1 MSEKSPKHV
10 SDLSGIFTELKAGVI
25 MYGFDPAINA
35 DKQLPMNLF
44 LSEINTIK
52 SRLDELEGIA
62 ASATINIHDFTI
74 SHLAGFNDIS
84 RNLVF
89 TASINPNIMEGNF
102 NILTIS
108 YDGTIVN
115 LLDPNTLA
123 FIDGVKL
130 TSGVLEID
138 VPASFETTWTTNT
151 TFTLSIEIDNGSPS
165 EYAEKQFLA
174 IPKITLGTNSIT
186 NVFTT
191 NDTEDITVKCILG
204 SYTVNALNV
213 VTGLITYGDGLTP
226 SQSIPIS
233 SSIDYTYSLEDLLI
247 YLNPTNTV
255 LTTVTITQTVGSDPI
270 HSVSFTESL
279 LPAYRPITF
288 VNNLSIV
295 PTGIVVNTPTDVIF
309 GALVSRSLK
318 HSTITITGSDLTVVT
333 FAEGSELTTTFSEE
347 LNLVISTVGTVTYT
361 MTINETNLA
370 TDDPWPPLISSTVTL
385 TVGTQLGDP
394 FYWGAFITGTTYIEA
409 DLVAYV
415 QSLGIVDDTNLWLDT
430 YNGAGEAATRTFLYG
445 DQFPFGAQYG
455 YYWVAIPTSK
465 HPNGFYW
472 TYPVSSYNHADD
484 NKVSERM
491 WNTAIQLTINGVA
504 TDYILSINKVRES
517 TTNRIF
523 EIN

>member
-10 SDLSGIFTELKAGVI
+10 SDLSGTFDELKAGVI
-25 MYGFDPAINA
+25 MYGFDPDLNT

-44 LSEINTIK
+44 LSEINDIK
-52 SRLDELEGIA
+52 YRLDVLEDNVS
-62 ASATINIHDFTI
+62 SALINIENFTI
-74 SHLAGFNDIS
+74 SHLAGFNDTL

-102 NILTIS
+102 SILTIS
-108 YDGTIVN
+108 YNGTTIN

-123 FIDGVKL
+123 FIDGVEL
-130 TSGVLEID
+130 VGGVLEID

-174 IPKITLGTNSIT
+174 IPKITLGTNSII
-186 NVFTT
+186 NVFTV
-191 NDTEDITVKCILG
+191 NDTEDITIECILG
-204 SYTVNALNV
+204 SYTVNTLNV
-213 VTGLITYGDGLTP
+213 VTGLITYGDGLTS

-233 SSIDYTYSLEDLLI
+233 SSIDYTYSLDDLLI

-255 LTTVTITQTVGSDPI
+255 LATVTITQTVDSDPI
-270 HSVSFTESL
+270 NTLTFTENL

-288 VNNLSIV
+288 TENLSII
-295 PTGIVVNTPTDVIF
+295 PTGIVVNTPTYVTF
-309 GALVSRSLK
+309 EALVSRSLK

-333 FAEGSELTTTFSEE
+333 FAEGSELTTAFNEE

-361 MTINETNLA
+361 MTIDETNLA
-370 TDDPWPPLISSTVTL
+370 TDAPWATLTSSAVTL

-394 FYWGAFITGTTYIEA
+394 FYWGAFITGTTYLEA
-409 DLVAYV
+409 DLVSYV
-415 QSLGIVDDTNLWLDT
+415 QALGIVDDTNLWLDSYT
-430 YNGAGEAATRTFLYG
+430 GAGEAATRTFLYG

-472 TYPVSSYNHADD
+472 TYPASSYNHLDD

-491 WNTAIQLTINGVA
+491 WDTAIQLTIKGVVI
-504 TDYILSINKVRES
+504 DYILYINKVRES